1 MTMGKQADVHVKILN
16 AQSTDALMSVYDDW
30 ADRYETELLDD
41 WGYTSP
47 KMALTLLQRYSDING
62 STVLDAGCGTGLV
75 GELLAR
81 AGVGDLSGVDYSQG
95 MLDKAKDKGVY
106 HSLAKIDLNKEVPIA
121 SASYDAVTCIGTFT
135 STHVVPE
142 ALRELVRLTRSGGV
156 VVFTVRDDYWEATHF
171 VDLLISLHAEQLACI
186 EEIRVEPYIHSEGS
200 ECRFV
205 VLRVC

>member
-1 MTMGKQADVHVKILN
+1 MGKQADVHVKILN

-47 KMALTLLQRYSDING
+47 QMAVTLLQRYSDLNG
-62 STVLDAGCGTGLV
+62 SSVLDAGCGTGLV

-81 AGVGDLSGVDYSQG
+81 SGVSHLSGIDYSQG
-95 MLDKAKDKGVY
+95 MLDKANDKGVY
-106 HSLAKIDLNKEVPIA
+106 QSLTKIDLNKEVPFA

-156 VVFTVRDDYWEATHF
+156 VVFTVRDDYWEATKF
-171 VDLLISLHAEQLACI
+171 VDLLIDLHSERLACI

>member
-1 MTMGKQADVHVKILN
+1 MGKQADVHVKILN

-41 WGYTSP
+41 WGYSSP
-47 KMALTLLQRYSDING
+47 QMAVTLLQRYIDLDG
-62 STVLDAGCGTGLV
+62 SSVLDAGCGTGLV
-75 GELLAR
+75 GERLATL
-81 AGVGDLSGVDYSQG
+81 GVKHLSGIDYSQG
-95 MLDKAKDKGVY
+95 MLDKARDKGIY
-106 HSLAKIDLNKEVPIA
+106 QSLAKIDLNKEVPTA
-121 SASYDAVTCIGTFT
+121 SSSYDAVTCIGTFT
-135 STHVVPE
+135 ATHVVPE
-142 ALRELVRLTRSGGV
+142 ALRELVRLTRSSGV
-156 VVFTVRDDYWEATHF
+156 IVFTVRDDYWEATKF

>member
-1 MTMGKQADVHVKILN
+1 MGKQADVHVKILN

-47 KMALTLLQRYSDING
+47 KMAMTLLQRYSDING

-95 MLDKAKDKGVY
+95 MLDKAKDKDVY

-156 VVFTVRDDYWEATHF
+156 VVFTVRDDYWEATRF
-171 VDLLISLHAEQLACI
+171 VDLLIDLHSERLACI